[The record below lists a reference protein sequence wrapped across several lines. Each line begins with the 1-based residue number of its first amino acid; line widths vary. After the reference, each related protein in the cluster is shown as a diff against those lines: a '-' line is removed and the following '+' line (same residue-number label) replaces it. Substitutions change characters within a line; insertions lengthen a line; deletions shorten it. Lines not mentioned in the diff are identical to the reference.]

1 MLLVASGAVL
11 HAAEP
16 TLEQSRFFETKIRPL
31 LAKRCFSCHG
41 EKKQEGELRLDSRV
55 AMLKGGESDAAL
67 VPGKPAESLLVE
79 AIAYEG
85 LEMPPSG
92 QLNAAQI
99 RLLVR
104 WIEMGAPWPEGSGE
118 SLSTAARI
126 SDEDRSY
133 WAFRPVGNP
142 KPPDVNDGNWCRNDV
157 DRFIYRRLS
166 ETDLSPA

>member
-1 MLLVASGAVL
+1 MKSVTQRKLLRWKIERLRTVAAVALLLVASGAVL

-92 QLNAAQI
+92 QLNA
-99 RLLVR
+99 V
-104 WIEMGAPWPEGSGE
+104 
-118 SLSTAARI
+118 
-126 SDEDRSY
+126 
-133 WAFRPVGNP
+133 
-142 KPPDVNDGNWCRNDV
+142 
-157 DRFIYRRLS
+157 
-166 ETDLSPA
+166 